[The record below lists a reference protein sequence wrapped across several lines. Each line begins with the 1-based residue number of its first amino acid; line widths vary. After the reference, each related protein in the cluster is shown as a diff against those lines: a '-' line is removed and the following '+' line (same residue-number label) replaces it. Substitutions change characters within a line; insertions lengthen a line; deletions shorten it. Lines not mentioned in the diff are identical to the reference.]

1 MQVTRNESWTP
12 TAFHANVVAMDKG
25 ELTIEEVASDYVNC
39 TQCGACE
46 LRCPNTLFTGDFYR
60 FRTRTVD
67 VVKAVRAFAVESG
80 VHQPEWQSWNART
93 DERTHEPVL
102 GETPVSQ
109 EHVRDW
115 SEGLD
120 IPVGGETVLFVDC
133 EAAFYRT
140 SVPRAV
146 AQILQQ
152 AGYEFGLM
160 GEQWCCGG
168 PAAEMGYVDQA
179 KRFAQHNLDNWRS
192 TGTKRVLVL
201 DPHDYISFTEDYPKY
216 FGADFDIEVVLV
228 VELFAQLIREG
239 KLTPSVP
246 IERAITYHDP
256 CRLNK
261 RKGIWKE
268 PREILRSIPGLDF
281 TDVDRVTQWSYC
293 SGGGG
298 GLPVEKPEL
307 TAAISASRVEKAAA
321 LEVDTLVSACPWSE
335 RPLGEAGT
343 SANIDVIDIH
353 ELLAESLGITVGGSL
368 EGAATGTQRGRG
380 VVTIAV
386 ERLDEVVTAL
396 RTVLRDEQILTSKP
410 DRYNRARVPA
420 PFPVHRWAERLP
432 DLAVL
437 PTSTE
442 EVAGVVRIAN
452 ELRVPVVPRDGGTG
466 LTDGAVPLHGGIV
479 VDVKRMNAIKE
490 LDLENRTV
498 TVGTGISMLKLNEQ
512 LAKHGLFYPDDPASY
527 PCSLVGGRIG
537 TSGWSLIGSR
547 YGHTRDLVLSFDHV
561 LPTGEVMHVGDGIG
575 HKVSKSSSGYQLK
588 HLFMGHQGTLG
599 IATEATLKLFPK
611 PEAELSPFWAFD
623 NYDDAYKCVGA
634 LARAGVATFAGAVLF
649 DEYKVAYLRRDDE
662 AYIPQPGDVRAL
674 VCAVMYGY
682 EDEVRPA
689 GKRLFRIAKEHG
701 ARYLGDEISEGDWAA
716 RHDRY
721 ATPLHGRTKA
731 GQVVPMSWHCED
743 AAINY
748 TNLPSVSKAWH
759 GIIAD
764 LRRRTDVFDDWG
776 MFAYTSGN
784 TGVDYLT
791 EIDVGI
797 WEQQL
802 DDRAWAMWVQA
813 KKDIAAVSLAHGGSI
828 SACHGSCRAGEV
840 DLVPDELGRGFEVM
854 LDLKRTLDPNNIM
867 NPGKYLLDRA
877 YDSGAYRQRG

>member
-1 MQVTRNESWTP
+1 
-12 TAFHANVVAMDKG
+12 
-25 ELTIEEVASDYVNC
+25 
-39 TQCGACE
+39 
-46 LRCPNTLFTGDFYR
+46 
-60 FRTRTVD
+60 
-67 VVKAVRAFAVESG
+67 
-80 VHQPEWQSWNART
+80 
-93 DERTHEPVL
+93 
-102 GETPVSQ
+102 
-109 EHVRDW
+109 
-115 SEGLD
+115 
-120 IPVGGETVLFVDC
+120 
-133 EAAFYRT
+133 
-140 SVPRAV
+140 
-146 AQILQQ
+146 
-152 AGYEFGLM
+152 
-160 GEQWCCGG
+160 
-168 PAAEMGYVDQA
+168 MGYVDQA

-228 VELFAQLIREG
+228 VELFAELIREG
-239 KLTPSVP
+239 RLTPSVP

-307 TAAISASRVEKAAA
+307 TAAISASRLEKAAA

-335 RPLGEAGT
+335 RPLGEAGEA
-343 SANIDVIDIH
+343 ANIDVVDIH
-353 ELLAESLGITVGGSL
+353 ELLAESLGITVGGSRNGRTGPRHDHRGGASRRGGHRAAH
-368 EGAATGTQRGRG
+368 GAAATSRSSPRSP
-380 VVTIAV
+380 
-386 ERLDEVVTAL
+386 TATTAPGC
-396 RTVLRDEQILTSKP
+396 RRRSRCTAGPSGCPTSP
-410 DRYNRARVPA
+410 CC
-420 PFPVHRWAERLP
+420 
-432 DLAVL
+432 

-466 LTDGAVPLHGGIV
+466 LTDGAVPLRGGIV
-479 VDVKRMNAIKE
+479 VDVKRMNEIKE

-512 LAKHGLFYPDDPASY
+512 LAQHGLFYPDDPASY

-623 NYDDAYKCVGA
+623 NYDDAYACVGA

-649 DEYKVAYLRRDDE
+649 DEWKVAYLRRDDE

-748 TNLPSVSKAWH
+748 TNLPSVTKAWH
-759 GIIAD
+759 EIVAD

-802 DDRAWAMWVQA
+802 DDRAWEMWVKA
-813 KKDIAAVSLAHGGSI
+813 KRDIAAVALAHNGSI
-828 SACHGSCRAGEV
+828 SACHGSCREGEV
-840 DLVPDELGRGFEVM
+840 DLVPDELGRGFDVM

-877 YDSGAYRQRG
+877 YETGEPTMSDEPDPADRLPVRRAVHAARAGARLRRRASPPTSTSSRSTRG